1 MEMYYKKNDT
11 FVEVY
16 KFFENKT
23 ALIYSYS
30 AAKKN
35 NGNGWDIVKM
45 GQLIP
50 IEYYNKNKD
59 KFLSAKERSEL
70 KELLIYT
77 GAVWTCS
84 DGLSFSNFEDA
95 IFHQRIIKKEE
106 EFYVK

>member
-1 MEMYYKKNDT
+1 MEMLYKKNNT

-23 ALIYSYS
+23 ALIYSFS
-30 AAKKN
+30 TAEKN

-59 KFLSAKERSEL
+59 KFLSTEERNEL
-70 KELLIYT
+70 KKFLLYT
-77 GAVWTCS
+77 NAFWVCS
-84 DGLSFSNFEDA
+84 DGLSFNNFEDA
-95 IFHQRIIKKEE
+95 IFHQRAIKKEE
-106 EFYVK
+106 EISC

>member
-23 ALIYSYS
+23 ALIYSFS
-30 AAKKN
+30 TAEKS

-59 KFLSAKERSEL
+59 KFLSAKERNEL
-70 KELLIYT
+70 KKFLIYT
-77 GAVWTCS
+77 DAVWTCS
-84 DGLSFSNFEDA
+84 DGQSFNNFEDA

-106 EFYVK
+106 EISC